1 MTCGN
6 YQITGVRNQHSDIC
20 FNNIL
25 NRIVLYLHFCFL
37 TDVFFNMWKRVSDI
51 SHVFSFF
58 FRLLYL
64 ILFPELL
71 TSTSFIAKGLC
82 SILLFLPMYN
92 LSLSTK
98 TKLYNSSVGIQEK
111 CFLGVCSSLYATHTE
126 QKQKKKPKNQAWLY
140 LAWTV

>member
-6 YQITGVRNQHSDIC
+6 YQQHRSIC

-25 NRIVLYLHFCFL
+25 KRNSFILTFCFL
-37 TDVFFNMWKRVSDI
+37 TEVFFNIWNRVSDI

-58 FRLLYL
+58 IRLLYL

-98 TKLYNSSVGIQEK
+98 TKLYNWSVGIQEK
-111 CFLGVCSSLYATHTE
+111 CFLGVCSSLYATYTE
-126 QKQKKKPKNQAWLY
+126 QKQKKIKK
-140 LAWTV
+140 